1 MKLRFDFFVLFVLS
15 ILLARLGAY
24 FFPGWRLTKGRTG
37 ELVVY
42 NIARLNQPSQPC
54 VVC

>member
-24 FFPGWRLTKGRTG
+24 FFLEWRLTKGRTG
-37 ELVVY
+37 ELVLY
-42 NIARLNQPSQPC
+42 NIGSLNQASQLC